1 MRMISNWGR
10 TLRIEKNSQGGKI
23 TIRLIGHFQSEHIE
37 ELQKQL
43 LRQDAPRFV
52 LDLTELTLVDLDV
65 IRFLGICEAA
75 GLQVIN
81 CAPYIREWINQ
92 ERKV

>member
-1 MRMISNWGR
+1 M
-10 TLRIEKNSQGGKI
+10 RIEEKSQGGRV
-23 TIRLIGHFQSEHIE
+23 TIRLIGHFQSKHIE

-43 LRQDAPRFV
+43 LRQNGPRFV

-75 GLQVIN
+75 GLEVIN
-81 CAPYIREWINQ
+81 CAPYIREWMNQ
-92 ERKV
+92 ERKE

>member
-1 MRMISNWGR
+1 M
-10 TLRIEKNSQGGKI
+10 RIEKNSHGGRI
-23 TIRLIGHFQSEHIE
+23 TIRLIGRFQSEHIE

-43 LRQDAPRFV
+43 LRQNGPGFV

-75 GLQVIN
+75 GLEVIN
-81 CAPYIREWINQ
+81 CAPYIREWMNQ